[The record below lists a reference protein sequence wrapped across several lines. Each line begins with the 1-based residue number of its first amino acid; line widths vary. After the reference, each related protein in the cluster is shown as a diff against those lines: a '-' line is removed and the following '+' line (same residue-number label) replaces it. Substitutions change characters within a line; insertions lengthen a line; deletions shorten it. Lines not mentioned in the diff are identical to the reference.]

1 MGEHS
6 ADYKPNN
13 RRGIM
18 GSSEE
23 RQKEK
28 KGSNSYKV
36 KKGSTGKDFQ
46 KCLPGLSVLYVESNS
61 LQMKRD

>member
-36 KKGSTGKDFQ
+36 KKSSTVEEYPKMPSGFEYFVCGK
-46 KCLPGLSVLYVESNS
+46 
-61 LQMKRD
+61 